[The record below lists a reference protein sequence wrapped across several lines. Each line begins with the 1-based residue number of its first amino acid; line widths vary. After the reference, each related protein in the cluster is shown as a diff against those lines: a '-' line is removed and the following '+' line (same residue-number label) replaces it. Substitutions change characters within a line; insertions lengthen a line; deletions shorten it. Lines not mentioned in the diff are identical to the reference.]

1 MSIEKREKI
10 QRRQIIG
17 LFHNVYTAWVVLL
30 FGFVVT
36 GAAWYTSNEFVN
48 ENAELRFETRT
59 KEISTAIRAR
69 MTEYEQ
75 VLWGGIGFFRA
86 SQEVDRS
93 EFKLYVDALGLQKN
107 WPGIQ
112 GIGFSIPLTPEQKP
126 DHILNVRA
134 EGFPTFTIRP
144 EGERDAYTSIIF
156 LEPFDWRNKRAFGF
170 DMWSNEMRR
179 EAMTRARDTG
189 EASTSGIITLVQ
201 ETGTDVQRG
210 FLTYLPLYRIGM
222 PTNNIDNRRAAFV
235 GWVYSPFRMG
245 DLMKGILGD
254 GETNVEYEIF
264 DGSDLTKEALL
275 YDSNDIFHA
284 EDAVHTDASSR
295 TANLSLQGRSW
306 TIVYT
311 EGGNQLTE
319 AERAQ
324 PTIVA
329 TAGLIV
335 NLLLFYI
342 ISSIALMQRRAETL
356 AQDMTEDARG
366 ARSELEAKLVELEQ
380 SNSDLQKFAYVASHD
395 LKSPM
400 RAVHQL
406 AAWIEE
412 ELEGVSGVENTEVRK
427 HLKQLMGRADRMQKL
442 LDSLLT
448 YATVGENQQELT
460 SFESATCIREVIEF
474 ISPPEEIKIAIVGDM
489 PRVFGE
495 KPLFEQV
502 ISNLLSNAIKH
513 SDSESGQIEVSAR
526 SLGTFYEF
534 SVKDDGPGIS
544 SMHHGRIFELFQTLK
559 RRDEVEGSGMGL
571 AIIKKIIER
580 RGGSISVVSDPD
592 VQRGTTFKFTWKS
605 NANI

>member
-1 MSIEKREKI
+1 MSIEKRKDI
-10 QRRQIIG
+10 KRRKMVSI
-17 LFHNVYTAWVVLL
+17 FHNAYTAWIVLL

-48 ENAELRFETRT
+48 ANAELRFETRT
-59 KEISTAIRAR
+59 KEITKAIRAR
-69 MTEYEQ
+69 MAEYEQ

-86 SQEVDRS
+86 SREVDRN
-93 EFKLYVDALGLQKN
+93 EFRLYVNALGLQKN

-112 GIGFSIPLTPEQKP
+112 GIGFSIPLTPEQKI
-126 DHILNVRA
+126 DHILSVRA
-134 EGFPTFTIRP
+134 EGFPAFSIKP
-144 EGERDAYTSIIF
+144 EGERDAYSSIIF

-201 ETGTDVQRG
+201 ETSTDVQRG
-210 FLTYLPLYRIGM
+210 FLTYLPLYRQGVS
-222 PTNNIDNRRAAFV
+222 IDTIEDRRAAFV

-254 GETNVEYEIF
+254 GETSVEYEIF
-264 DGSDLTKEALL
+264 DGTELIEEALL
-275 YDSNDIFHA
+275 YDSNDIFHT
-284 EDAVHTDASSR
+284 EDAAYTETSTR
-295 TANLSLQGRSW
+295 TATLSLQGRTW

-311 EGGNQLTE
+311 AGGNHLTD

-324 PTIVA
+324 PTTVA
-329 TAGLIV
+329 AAGLIV
-335 NLLLFYI
+335 DLLLFYI
-342 ISSIALMQRRAETL
+342 ISSIALMQRRAETI

-366 ARSELEAKLVELEQ
+366 ARIELEAKVVELEQ
-380 SNSDLQKFAYVASHD
+380 SNNDLQKFAYVASHD

-412 ELEGVSGVENTEVRK
+412 ELDGVSGLEETDVRK
-427 HLKQLMGRADRMQKL
+427 YLNQLKGRADRMQKL
-442 LDSLLT
+442 LDSLLA
-448 YATVGENQQELT
+448 YATVGENQLELT
-460 SFESATCIREVIEF
+460 SFESGACIREVIEF
-474 ISPPEEIKIAIVGDM
+474 ISPPSEIKISVIGEM
-489 PRVFGE
+489 PRVYGE
-495 KPLFEQV
+495 RSLFEQV
-502 ISNLLSNAIKH
+502 ISNLMSNAIKH
-513 SDSESGQIEVSAR
+513 SDAEHSQIEVSAR
-526 SLGTFYEF
+526 PLGAFYEF
-534 SVKDDGPGIS
+534 SIKDDGSGIPVR
-544 SMHHGRIFELFQTLK
+544 HHAQIFELFQTLK

-580 RGGSISVVSDPD
+580 RGGSISVESDPD

-605 NANI
+605 SVNV

>member
-1 MSIEKREKI
+1 MSIEKRENI

-17 LFHNVYTAWVVLL
+17 LFHNVYTAWIVLL
-30 FGFVVT
+30 IGFVVT

-69 MTEYEQ
+69 MAEYEQ
-75 VLWGGIGFFRA
+75 VLWGGIGLFRA
-86 SQEVDRS
+86 SKEVDRS

-112 GIGFSIPLTPEQKP
+112 GIGFSIPLTPEQKL
-126 DHILNVRA
+126 DHILSVRA
-134 EGFPTFTIRP
+134 EGFPTFNIRP
-144 EGERDAYTSIIF
+144 EGERDTYTSIIF

-170 DMWSNEMRR
+170 DMWSNDMRR

-222 PTNNIDNRRAAFV
+222 PTNNIENRRAAFV

-264 DGSDLTKEALL
+264 DGSNLTKEALL

-284 EDAVHTDASSR
+284 EDAEHANVSSR

-311 EGGNQLTE
+311 AGGNQLTE

-329 TAGLIV
+329 AAGLV
-335 NLLLFYI
+335 VGLLLFYI
-342 ISSIALMQRRAETL
+342 ISSIALMQRRAEAL

-412 ELEGVSGVENTEVRK
+412 ELEGVHGVEDTEVRK

-448 YATVGENQQELT
+448 YATVGENKQELT

-495 KPLFEQV
+495 KSLFEQV

-592 VQRGTTFKFTWKS
+592 VQRGTIFKFTWKS

>member
-1 MSIEKREKI
+1 MSTEQRKNFRQRKI
-10 QRRQIIG
+10 FGMFQ
-17 LFHNVYTAWVVLL
+17 NAYTAWIVLL

-59 KEISTAIRAR
+59 KEISKAIRSR
-69 MTEYEQ
+69 MAEYEQ
-75 VLWGGIGFFRA
+75 VLWGGIALFRA
-86 SQEVDRS
+86 SREVDRN
-93 EFKLYVDALGLQKN
+93 EFKTYVEALGLQKN

-112 GIGFSIPLTPEQKP
+112 GIGFSIPLTPEQKI
-126 DHILNVRA
+126 DHILSIRA
-134 EGFPTFTIRP
+134 EGFPTFTIKP
-144 EGERDAYTSIIF
+144 EGERDEYSSIIF
-156 LEPFDWRNKRAFGF
+156 LEPFDWRNRRAFGF

-201 ETGTDVQRG
+201 ETSTDVQRG
-210 FLTYLPLYRIGM
+210 FLTYLPLYRQGM
-222 PTNNIDNRRAAFV
+222 PTDTIEERRAAFV
-235 GWVYSPFRMG
+235 GWVYAPFRMG
-245 DLMKGILGD
+245 DLMKGVLGD

-264 DGSDLTKEALL
+264 DGTDLTKDALL
-275 YDSNDIFHA
+275 YDSNDVFHA
-284 EDAVHTDASSR
+284 EDAAHAYASSR
-295 TANLSLQGRSW
+295 TTTLNLQGRTW

-311 EGGNQLTE
+311 AGGDYLTE
-319 AERAQ
+319 SERAQ
-324 PTIVA
+324 PTMVA
-329 TAGLIV
+329 AAGLV
-335 NLLLFYI
+335 VDFLLFYI
-342 ISSIALMQRRAETL
+342 ISSIALMQRRAEAL
-356 AQDMTEDARG
+356 AKDMTDEARDAR
-366 ARSELEAKLVELEQ
+366 RELEAKLVELEQ

-412 ELEGVSGVENTEVRK
+412 ELEDVEGLEDTEVHK
-427 HLKQLMGRADRMQKL
+427 YLSQLKGRADRMQNL

-448 YATVGENQQELT
+448 YATVGENQGELS
-460 SFESATCIREVIEF
+460 SFESGACIRDVIEF
-474 ISPPEEIKIAIVGDM
+474 ISPPDDIKIVIVGDM

-495 KPLFEQV
+495 KALFEQV

-513 SDSESGQIEVSAR
+513 SDAESGQIEVSAR

-534 SVKDDGPGIS
+534 SIKDDGPGIPKKY
-544 SMHHGRIFELFQTLK
+544 HARIFELFQTLK

-580 RGGSISVVSDPD
+580 RGGSIAVDSNPD
-592 VQRGTTFKFTWKS
+592 VQRGSTFRFTWKS
-605 NANI
+605 NANV

>member
-1 MSIEKREKI
+1 MSIEKRENI

-17 LFHNVYTAWVVLL
+17 LFHNVYTAWIVLL

-69 MTEYEQ
+69 MAEYEQ
-75 VLWGGIGFFRA
+75 VLWGGIGLFRA
-86 SQEVDRS
+86 SREVDRS
-93 EFKLYVDALGLQKN
+93 EFKLYVGALGLQKN

-112 GIGFSIPLTPEQKP
+112 GIGFSIPLTPEQKT
-126 DHILNVRA
+126 DHILSVRA

-144 EGERDAYTSIIF
+144 EGKRDAYTSIIF

-222 PTNNIDNRRAAFV
+222 PTNNIENRRAAFV

-264 DGSDLTKEALL
+264 DGSNLTKEALL

-284 EDAVHTDASSR
+284 EDAEHADVSSR

-311 EGGNQLTE
+311 AGGNQLTE

-329 TAGLIV
+329 AAGLV
-335 NLLLFYI
+335 VGLLLFYI

-412 ELEGVSGVENTEVRK
+412 ELEGVSGVENTEVHK
-427 HLKQLMGRADRMQKL
+427 YLKQLKGRADRMQRL

-513 SDSESGQIEVSAR
+513 SDSESSQIEVSAR

-544 SMHHGRIFELFQTLK
+544 SVHHGRIFEIFQTLK

-592 VQRGTTFKFTWKS
+592 VQRGTIFKFTWKS

>member
-1 MSIEKREKI
+1 MSNENRKNLKRRKMVS
-10 QRRQIIG
+10 
-17 LFHNVYTAWVVLL
+17 LFHNAYTAWIVLL

-59 KEISTAIRAR
+59 IEISKAIRAR
-69 MTEYEQ
+69 MAEYEQ
-75 VLWGGIGFFRA
+75 VLWGGIGLFRA
-86 SQEVDRS
+86 SREVDRK
-93 EFKLYVDALGLQKN
+93 EFKLYVDALDLQKN

-112 GIGFSIPLTPEQKP
+112 GIGFSIPLTPEQRM
-126 DHILNVRA
+126 DHILSVRA
-134 EGFPTFTIRP
+134 EGFSTFTIKP
-144 EGERDAYTSIIF
+144 EGQREEYSSIIF

-179 EAMTRARDTG
+179 NAMARARDTG

-201 ETGTDVQRG
+201 ETSTDVQRG
-210 FLTYLPLYRIGM
+210 FLTYLPLYRNGM
-222 PTNNIDNRRAAFV
+222 PVDTVDQRREAFV

-264 DGSDLTKEALL
+264 DGIELTKDALL
-275 YDSNDIFHA
+275 FDSNDIFHA
-284 EDAVHTDASSR
+284 EDVEHADVSLRKAT
-295 TANLSLQGRSW
+295 LSLQGRTW

-311 EGGNQLTE
+311 AGGNQLTE

-329 TAGLIV
+329 AAGLV
-335 NLLLFYI
+335 VDLLLFYI
-342 ISSIALMQRRAETL
+342 ITSIALMQRRAESL

-366 ARSELEAKLVELEQ
+366 ARNELEAKLIELEQ
-380 SNSDLQKFAYVASHD
+380 SNNDLQKFAYVASHD

-412 ELEGVSGVENTEVRK
+412 ELEGVNGLEETEVHK
-427 HLKQLMGRADRMQKL
+427 YLNQLKGRADRMQKL

-448 YATVGENQQELT
+448 YATVGENQLELT
-460 SFESATCIREVIEF
+460 SFESGTCIREVIEF
-474 ISPPEEIKIAIVGDM
+474 ISPPSEIKISLNGDM
-489 PRVFGE
+489 PRIYGE
-495 KPLFEQV
+495 RALFEQV
-502 ISNLLSNAIKH
+502 ISNLISNAIKH
-513 SDSESGQIEVSAR
+513 SDAEHSQIEISAR
-526 SLGTFYEF
+526 PLGAFYEF
-534 SVKDDGPGIS
+534 SVKDDGSGIPVR
-544 SMHHGRIFELFQTLK
+544 HHAQIFELFQTLK

-571 AIIKKIIER
+571 SIIKKIIER
-580 RGGSISVVSDPD
+580 RGGSISVESDPD
-592 VQRGTTFKFTWKS
+592 VKRGTTFKFTWKS
-605 NANI
+605 SAKV